1 MKKFLLV
8 FAVLGGAVLSSF
20 AQSSSSGGS
29 AKISV
34 GIDAAIPNGNAATV
48 YDAGFGVSLKYEA
61 PIATNLYATV
71 SAGYE
76 AFFVKSEFKS
86 LGLNSSY
93 GFIPLKAG
101 LKYYFMEDGVGF
113 FAEGQVGASI
123 STQSGGGTAFAYAPG
138 IGYSVDG
145 GFEVGARYEAWSKN
159 GTFGQFAL
167 RLAYRF

>member
-8 FAVLGGAVLSSF
+8 FTLLGGAVLSSF
-20 AQSSSSGGS
+20 AQMSSGGS
-29 AKISV
+29 AKISI
-34 GIDAAIPNGNAATV
+34 GIDGAIPNGNAATV
-48 YDAGFGVSLKYEA
+48 YDAGIGVSLKYEA

-76 AFFVKSEFKS
+76 AFLVKSEFKS

-93 GFIPLKAG
+93 GFVPLKAG
-101 LKYYFMEDGVGF
+101 LKYYVMEDGNGF
-113 FAEGQVGASI
+113 VAEGQLGASI
-123 STQSGGGTAFAYAPG
+123 STESGGGTAFAYAPG
-138 IGYSVDG
+138 IGYTVNG
-145 GFEVGARYEAWSKN
+145 GFEVGARYEAWSKD